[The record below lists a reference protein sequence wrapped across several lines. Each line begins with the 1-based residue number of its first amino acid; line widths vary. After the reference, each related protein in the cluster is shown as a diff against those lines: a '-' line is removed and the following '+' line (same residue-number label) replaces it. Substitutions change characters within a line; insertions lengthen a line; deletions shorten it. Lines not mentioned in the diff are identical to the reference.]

1 MTETIR
7 DDAPL
12 QCARCYT
19 LNAAGASFCAKCGGP
34 LEPCPDTMS
43 LPSSDGGRAPMPDH
57 PLAAG
62 ELFAGRYRIVEEIGR
77 GGMGRVYKAEDTV
90 LNIVVALKVI
100 RPELGADPGF
110 VERFKREMLT
120 ARSVSHENIIRI
132 HDLGEARGL
141 KFISMDYIRGQTLWD
156 LIRSSAPLAPE
167 RAFPLA
173 LQIGEAL
180 RAFHRK
186 GIAHLDLKPANI
198 MIDGDS
204 RVYVLDFGLARAL
217 FDHQAAGRGPI
228 AGTLCY
234 MSPEQAAGEKPDA
247 RSDIYSFGV
256 ILYEMFTGR
265 RPFAAARIGDAGAGV
280 REGPPPPLRAANPL
294 VSPALEALILE
305 CLEKDKER
313 RPASAEA
320 LCDALGKA
328 TTERETAVAAARG
341 RKRRF
346 ALAGAA
352 GFTAL
357 AAASALILPLRF
369 GGRAISLAV
378 LYLNDNTGD
387 AASQPMGR
395 MFTDLLTQDL
405 AQSKYLRVLKKEKLD
420 DALEALGLQA
430 ARAYS
435 SDKIRL
441 LADRTGVE
449 NILTGAI
456 DKAASSYRVHVFLQR
471 TSSLETLG
479 VESVEADG
487 EAGIFAMV
495 DVLTRKIK
503 RRLKISRADIA
514 LDIDRDIRSITTPSL
529 EAYRAYNEG
538 LRLFKERR
546 FEDSNL
552 ALARAVAMDPGF
564 ALAYFQASVNH
575 QYLGEYDRAGD
586 MLRKALSLVDRVSEK
601 EYCMIQGIA
610 DPTAAGAEASYLR
623 LLKRYPDD
631 PDGNELLGALYRNIE
646 AWDKAGER
654 FVKLAEVDPTSHL
667 PALNL
672 AFIAM
677 ARGEYA
683 EGRDILRTNRHL
695 FPSAGEFAYYEAES
709 YLFEG
714 RADLAMA
721 ELEGAMGQS
730 LDPPLP
736 PLNGLAH
743 QAAGDD
749 RAAEGLFREAMR
761 SPDGRIRTI
770 ARYRLGQLW
779 LAAGRFRESEVEAA
793 AAQIEARRGGHENC
807 LFDTAL
813 LKTYLAWRRSAYAD
827 ALLAAGEAVEAAPRT
842 EGARELCR
850 GLLFR
855 GLTFIRQDK
864 LVEAGET
871 AERIRKTVEKSGYL
885 KLRRCHLHLK
895 GALALA
901 EGRLDEAVMDLRG
914 ALALM
919 PAEYILPDDRI
930 LCLDMLATV
939 LEKLGEP
946 TAALETLK
954 SLQGLALGRLLWGDV
969 YARSYYRSGVLL
981 EEAGDVRAARGS
993 YLKFLELWKGADP
1006 GLAEVE
1012 DARRRLAAT
1021 AG

>member
-1 MTETIR
+1 MAETIR
-7 DDAPL
+7 DDVPL
-12 QCARCYT
+12 QCARCFT
-19 LNAAGASFCAKCGGP
+19 LNAADDAFCAKCGAP
-34 LEPCPDTMS
+34 LESRPDTMS
-43 LPSSDGGRAPMPDH
+43 LPDKGDGAPMPDR
-57 PLAAG
+57 PLPAG
-62 ELFAGRYRIVEEIGR
+62 ELFAGRYRVIEEIGR

-100 RPELGADPGF
+100 RPELCADTGF

-120 ARSVSHENIIRI
+120 ARSISHENVIRI
-132 HDLGEARGL
+132 HDLGEAREL

-167 RAFPLA
+167 RALPLA
-173 LQIGEAL
+173 RQIGEAL

-204 RVYVLDFGLARAL
+204 RAYILDFGLARAL
-217 FDHQAAGRGPI
+217 FEHRAGERCVV
-228 AGTLCY
+228 AGTPRY
-234 MSPEQAAGEKPDA
+234 MSPEQAAGEKPDL
-247 RSDIYSFGV
+247 RSDIYSFGA
-256 ILYEMFTGR
+256 ILFEMLAGR
-265 RPFAAARIGDAGAGV
+265 RPFAPARLGEAGS
-280 REGPPPPLRAANPL
+280 REGPPPSIRQANPL
-294 VSPALEALILE
+294 VTPALEALILQ
-305 CLEKDKER
+305 CLEKDKEK
-313 RPASAEA
+313 RPVSAVA
-320 LCDALGKA
+320 LCDGLEKA
-328 TTERETAVAAARG
+328 AVERESAAAARL
-341 RKRRF
+341 RKKWRF

-352 GFTAL
+352 GLAIL
-357 AAASALILPLRF
+357 AAAAALILPLRL
-369 GGRAISLAV
+369 GGRTISLAV
-378 LYLNDNTGD
+378 LYFNDNSGD
-387 AASQPMGR
+387 AADQALGR
-395 MFTDLLTQDL
+395 TFADLLTQDL
-405 AQSKYLRVLKKEKLD
+405 AQSKYLRVLNKEKLEE
-420 DALEALGLQA
+420 ALAALGLQTA
-430 ARAYS
+430 TAYS
-435 SDKIRL
+435 RDDVRRL
-441 LADRTGVE
+441 VSRTGVE
-449 NILTGAI
+449 SILSGAV
-456 DKAASSYRVHVFLQR
+456 DKVKSRYRVHVLLQR
-471 TSSLETLG
+471 APNMETLG
-479 VESVEADG
+479 VDDVEG
-487 EAGIFAMV
+487 EGTAGIFSMV
-495 DVLTRKIK
+495 EDLTRKVK
-503 RRLKISRADIA
+503 RRFQLSRVDIA

-529 EAYRAYNEG
+529 EAFRAYNEG
-538 LRLFKERR
+538 LRLFNERR

-564 ALAYFQASVNH
+564 ALAYYQASVNH

-586 MLRKALSLVDRVSEK
+586 MLRTALSLVDRVSEK

-646 AWDKAGER
+646 AWDKAAKR
-654 FVKLAEVDPTSHL
+654 FVKLAEMDPTSHL

-677 ARGEYA
+677 GRGEYA
-683 EGRDILRTNRHL
+683 EARDILRTNRHL
-695 FPSAGEFAYYEAES
+695 FPSAGEFAYYEAEA

-721 ELEGAMGQS
+721 ALEGAKGQS

-749 RAAEGLFREAMR
+749 REAEGLFREAMR

-770 ARYRLGQLW
+770 ARYRLGQLR
-779 LAAGRFRESEVEAA
+779 LAAGRFRESDVEAA
-793 AAQIEARRGGHENC
+793 AVQIEARRGGYENC

-813 LKTYLAWRRSAYAD
+813 LKTYLAWRRAAHAD
-827 ALLAAGEAVEAAPRT
+827 ALLAAGEAVEAAPHT

-855 GLTFIRQDK
+855 GLTFVRQNK
-864 LVEAGET
+864 LAEARET

-885 KLRRCHLHLK
+885 RLRRCYLHLK

-901 EGRLDEAVMDLRG
+901 EGRPDEAVMDLRA

-930 LCLDMLATV
+930 LCLDMLATG
-939 LEKLGEP
+939 LERLGEP
-946 TAALETLK
+946 AAALETLR

-969 YARSYYRSGVLL
+969 YALSYCRSGALL
-981 EEAGDVRAARGS
+981 EKAGDVRGARES
-993 YLKFLELWKGADP
+993 YQKFLDLWKDADP
-1006 GLAEVE
+1006 GLADVE
-1012 DARRRLAAT
+1012 GARRRLAAMP
-1021 AG
+1021 G